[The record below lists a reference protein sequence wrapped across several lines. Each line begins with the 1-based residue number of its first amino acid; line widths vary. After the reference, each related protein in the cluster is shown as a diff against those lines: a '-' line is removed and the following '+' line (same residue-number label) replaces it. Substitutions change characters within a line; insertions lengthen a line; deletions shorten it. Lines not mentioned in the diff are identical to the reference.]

1 MIIGIDN
8 GVSTGALVA
17 LSESGPII
25 ATIPMPC
32 VMHRTRNEVD
42 LDALREWLQTLGDPI
57 DTTYVIEEPNNA
69 RNASTAY
76 SMAACF
82 HAIRGYL
89 TARRRN
95 LVRITPQSWQK
106 AMLGKVPK
114 GLTKEYALEAAKSIW
129 PNERF
134 LKTSKSYT
142 PNEGIVD
149 AALIAEYWRRKI
161 KF

>member
-17 LSESGPII
+17 ISESGPII
-25 ATIPMPC
+25 ATLPMPC

-42 LDALREWLQTLGDPI
+42 LYALREWLQTLGDPT
-57 DTTYVIEEPNNA
+57 DATFVIEEPNNA

-82 HAIRGYL
+82 HALRGYL
-89 TARRRN
+89 TARRRIIQ
-95 LVRITPQSWQK
+95 RITPQSWQK

-114 GLTKEYALEAAKSIW
+114 GLTKEYALKAAKSIW

-134 LKTSKSYT
+134 LKTARSHT
-142 PNEGIVD
+142 PNAGVVD
-149 AALIAEYWRRKI
+149 AALIAEYWRRKTA
-161 KF
+161 F